1 MEDFL
6 SDGPLNC
13 REVNL
18 DQGAPRKSEHQNVAV
33 PIRNELGAL
42 LKRSGEP
49 LPSVGFYDLRGALRG
64 VHSV

>member
-1 MEDFL
+1 M
-6 SDGPLNC
+6 SN
-13 REVNL
+13 
-18 DQGAPRKSEHQNVAV
+18 HQNVAV

-64 VHSV
+64 VHCVEGSDSIEMRDDF